1 MAFNSEDIVYVDIF
15 PPIGVARVGDSEE
28 YYLGPE
34 IPHVDPIPEGGFKD
48 ANHKI
53 KRQVR
58 SFFVA
63 GVNVPEVKTDDLC
76 SSGRSLPCLCLRE
89 RWQCSGRSQR

>member
-1 MAFNSEDIVYVDIF
+1 MDIF

-28 YYLGPE
+28 YSLGPE

-58 SFFVA
+58 SLSVA
-63 GVNVPEVKTDDLC
+63 NVHVLGVKTDHLF
-76 SSGRSLPCLCLRE
+76 S
-89 RWQCSGRSQR
+89 